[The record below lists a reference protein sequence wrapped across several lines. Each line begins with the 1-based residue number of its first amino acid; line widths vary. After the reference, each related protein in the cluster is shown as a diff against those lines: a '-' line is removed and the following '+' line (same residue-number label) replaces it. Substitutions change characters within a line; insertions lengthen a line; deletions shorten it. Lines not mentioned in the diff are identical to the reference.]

1 MENWPALKLVEPFR
15 KGNPIPID
23 FDLGYRWRVNQS
35 NLLLEL
41 KIVEPKPRRLRK
53 WSSG

>member
-1 MENWPALKLVEPFR
+1 MEKLPALKLAGLFR

-53 WSSG
+53 WCSG